1 MSILGEKDLYV
12 PEESPPNTFEDAF
25 SDTEEEERFLP
36 FDLIRPVESGFLPLP
51 NLDYTPMIEVGRLK

>member
-12 PEESPPNTFEDAF
+12 PEDSPPNTFEDAF

-36 FDLIRPVESGFLPLP
+36 FNFIGPVETTRLNFCSRFLPFAK
-51 NLDYTPMIEVGRLK
+51 I